1 MARKSIKKI
10 QQFVKQELSIYFNLK
25 LSPWVCVWNS
35 QFNSKPP
42 ANSDNIRTTEIRRI
56 LSKLNPISPIFRNPL
71 QKSLPVCGSAPPS
84 FCFFSTHLFFFFS
97 SYLSFLPLVTTYC
110 PFSAQVLSPKPF
122 SIQPKTFFSSKPF
135 SL

>member
-1 MARKSIKKI
+1 MAGKSIKNLTLC
-10 QQFVKQELSIYFNLK
+10 QARVKHLLQLKAKSLS
-25 LSPWVCVWNS
+25 VCVWNS